1 MSALARDTGPAPE
14 GGHRR
19 ASLGRNVGAGYALQV
34 ANYLIPLVTLPFLVR
49 TLGAG
54 PYGRVAFAYAVTY
67 FLVLFVDAGFN
78 NRASQV
84 LSSRA
89 RTAERLSSVFAAT
102 QLIKLG
108 LVAIALLLLLG
119 LIAAVPRLALEPAL
133 YLASFMTVL
142 GSLLFPTWL
151 FQGLEVMPYTT
162 ACSVGGRL
170 IVTAGLFALVR
181 DGGDVAL
188 AALLQCS
195 GTFVSGLLA
204 LPVIYRRLGL
214 TLRPP
219 WPAVAAEIR
228 LAWRESRALAVS
240 EFLTTAL
247 NNSSVF
253 LLGLFH
259 PAALVG
265 GFAAVEKL
273 ARAAANGLNP
283 VLQALFPRMSALWH
297 SDPAEARRVACRWTR
312 RFVALALLG
321 AAALFLLAPL
331 VLTTLFGPDWRA
343 QTPLLRLFAL
353 WFLFTLTNATAG
365 QFWLLSAGHR
375 TSYARC
381 LLAIGVAQ
389 PLLMLPAAA
398 YGGALGAVAALAA
411 AEIVACPLLWS
422 AAWRRHRSP
431 TP

>member
-1 MSALARDTGPAPE
+1 MSTTCRDAPLTGE
-14 GGHRR
+14 HQR
-19 ASLGRNVGAGYALQV
+19 ASLGRNVGAGYALQA
-34 ANYLIPLVTLPFLVR
+34 ANYLIPLATLPFLVR
-49 TLGAG
+49 QLGAG
-54 PYGRVAFAYAVTY
+54 PYGRLAFAYSVTY

-78 NRASQV
+78 NRASQ
-84 LSSRA
+84 LLASRA
-89 RTAERLSSVFAAT
+89 LSPERVSGVFAAT
-102 QLIKLG
+102 QLIKVG
-108 LVAIALLLLLG
+108 LVAIAFLVLLA
-119 LIAAVPRLALEPAL
+119 LIATVPRLRVEPAL

-170 IVTAGLFALVR
+170 IVTAGMFALVR
-181 DGGDVAL
+181 GAGDLEL

-214 TLRPP
+214 RLLPP
-219 WPAVAAEIR
+219 RAALAAEMR
-228 LAWRESRALAVS
+228 RAWHESRALALS

-259 PAALVG
+259 PPALVG

-273 ARAAANGLNP
+273 ARAGANGVNP

-297 SDPAEARRVACRWTR
+297 ADPAEARRSARGWTL
-312 RFVALALLG
+312 RFLALAALG

-331 VLTTLFGPDWRA
+331 VLTTMFGAAWHE

-353 WFLFTLTNATAG
+353 WFLFNLGNATAG

-375 TSYARC
+375 SAYARC
-381 LLAIGVAQ
+381 LLVVAVVQ

-398 YGGALGAVAALAA
+398 YAGSIGAVGALAITEML
-411 AEIVACPLLWS
+411 ACPLLWR
-422 AAWRRHRSP
+422 AAWRLNRSP
-431 TP
+431 HR